1 MIPPEQRAEIRR
13 LFYAEHWRV
22 GTIASTLGV
31 HPDTV
36 RRAIEHDRFVRS
48 GSQIRPS
55 MLDPYKAFITATL
68 DQYPLSA
75 VMQNSPPVVT
85 EISPPSSRGGS
96 RNVDRDGEAG
106 RDHRRRGHS
115 LRGGADGPPGEVGGE
130 APPVGRRA
138 GADRRDCAPLGS
150 GSQDRP
156 TLPARYSVA
165 AVSPAGAA
173 GHAAD
178 TAR

>member
-1 MIPPEQRAEIRR
+1 MALRPRAVITPPCPTPA
-13 LFYAEHWRV
+13 ATARV
-22 GTIASTLGV
+22 
-31 HPDTV
+31 
-36 RRAIEHDRFVRS
+36 
-48 GSQIRPS
+48 
-55 MLDPYKAFITATL
+55 
-68 DQYPLSA
+68 SA

-115 LRGGADGPPGEVGGE
+115 LRGGAD

-178 TAR
+178 TA